1 MDEQQQIISAATSIA
16 ALALAQGS
24 FIALI
29 GSALFSKAEAEEYLR
44 RSIETDQNN
53 GGAPNRAAASIL
65 GEILKNV
72 TAMQV
77 ATRQ

>member
-1 MDEQQQIISAATSIA
+1 MDEQQTVLAGTTIA
-16 ALALAQGS
+16 AFALAQASFVALVGS
-24 FIALI
+24 
-29 GSALFSKAEAEEYLR
+29 GLFSKAEAEGFLR
-44 RSIETDQNN
+44 QSIATNQTN

>member
-1 MDEQQQIISAATSIA
+1 MDEQQQIIAAATSIA

-24 FIALI
+24 FIALV
-29 GSALFSKAEAEEYLR
+29 GSGLFSKAEAEGYLR
-44 RSIETDQNN
+44 QSIATNQTN

-65 GEILKNV
+65 DEILKNL
-72 TAMQV
+72 TAMPV